1 MAPVRDLLSGVYLLL
16 VVGLGVASLW
26 PRLSE
31 RFVPVEVV
39 SQGSLSSAAGLASAA
54 SNPQRI
60 SLNQASLEEL
70 ERLPGIGPALARRIV
85 EGRPYSR
92 VEELERVKGIGPKT
106 LERLRPL
113 IVP

>member
-1 MAPVRDLLSGVYLLL
+1 MAPVRDLLTGVYLLL
-16 VVGLGVASLW
+16 VVGLGLASLW

-31 RFVPVEVV
+31 RFVAVEVL
-39 SQGSLSSAAGLASAA
+39 SQASLPPAPESHPAAPL
-54 SNPQRI
+54 PQRI

-85 EGRPYSR
+85 EGRPYTR
-92 VEELERVKGIGPKT
+92 VEDLERVRGIGPKT

-113 IVP
+113 VVP